1 MAVEEKPQIAPPSI
15 GDHVICVDPTG
26 KEHNALVTSVF
37 QGAQVNAPSLNLV
50 YVSDDE
56 SATDQY
62 GRQLASRVTSTVH
75 ESNQYAHGNY
85 WKHP

>member
-1 MAVEEKPQIAPPSI
+1 MDEKENVPKPLVGSV
-15 GDHVICVDPTG
+15 VICVDPVG
-26 KEHNALVTSVF
+26 KEHFALVTSVF
-37 QGAQVNAPSLNLV
+37 TGAQPNAPSLNLV

-62 GRQLASRVTSTVH
+62 GRQLATRVTSTVH

-85 WKHP
+85 WKYT